1 MMKDI
6 LFQDIVVK
14 GEREKRGREGGDK
27 NEGEGRGR
35 GGVLSADP
43 TPYTIHGVL
52 GINW

>member
-1 MMKDI
+1 MMKDV

-35 GGVLSADP
+35 GECSPP
-43 TPYTIHGVL
+43 TPPLTLYMVF
-52 GINW
+52 